1 MTYTLVY
8 MLIWKLP
15 RKSGSVKLRQGDLPC
30 LGWERLIKYDSLS
43 TSHSTNA
50 DWRTRSC
57 IVIQG
62 LADAI
67 IYRLNGSTWKMW
79 RRVFSRNNSDEQ
91 VKGIENL
98 MALAVKL
105 LVKLE
110 RAFGIWIG
118 ILLFRT
124 FRKVRTLLSEGLEV
138 INCFIKIM

>member
-1 MTYTLVY
+1 M
-8 MLIWKLP
+8 
-15 RKSGSVKLRQGDLPC
+15 
-30 LGWERLIKYDSLS
+30 
-43 TSHSTNA
+43 
-50 DWRTRSC
+50 
-57 IVIQG
+57 
-62 LADAI
+62 
-67 IYRLNGSTWKMW
+67 
-79 RRVFSRNNSDEQ
+79 
-91 VKGIENL
+91 KGIENL